1 VIRKGKQYKMI
12 QAVIHGIIL
21 SFGLILPLGVQNV
34 FVFNQGATQ
43 PKFLRALPV
52 VLTASVCDTLLI
64 SLAVL
69 GVSVVVFGVYWVKV
83 MLILAGTLFLIYM
96 GWVTFKSQPDP
107 DQPQKSSLS
116 PKKQIAFAV
125 SVSLLNPHAIMDTIG
140 VIGTSSLSYTGVEK
154 LAFTLA
160 CVAVS
165 WIWFF
170 SLAWMGKQVGRLH
183 QSADVINMLNK
194 VSAFIMWGTAL
205 YLLFTI

>member
-1 VIRKGKQYKMI
+1 MI

-170 SLAWMGKQVGRLH
+170 SLAWMEKQVGRLH